1 MKISKQSR
9 RDAKTLF
16 QACRVEGVLEDGRIR
31 TAVALVIQ
39 HKPRGYVATLTQ
51 LQRLI
56 KLDIARRT
64 ALVESAIPLSALLQ
78 SSVTASLARRH
89 GAGLTVNF
97 VQNSSLIGGLRIQVG
112 SNVYDD
118 SVASRLSAVLEAL

>member
-9 RDAKTLF
+9 RDAKALF

-31 TAVALVIQ
+31 TAVAAVIQ

-51 LQRLI
+51 LQRLV

-64 ALVESAIPLSALLQ
+64 AVVESAVPLSAELQ
-78 SSVTASLARRH
+78 SSVSASLTRRH
-89 GAGLTVNF
+89 GSGLAVNF
-97 VQNSSLIGGLRIQVG
+97 VQNPSLIGGLRIQVG
-112 SNVYDD
+112 SSVYDD
-118 SVASRLSAVLEAL
+118 SVASRLSAIVETL